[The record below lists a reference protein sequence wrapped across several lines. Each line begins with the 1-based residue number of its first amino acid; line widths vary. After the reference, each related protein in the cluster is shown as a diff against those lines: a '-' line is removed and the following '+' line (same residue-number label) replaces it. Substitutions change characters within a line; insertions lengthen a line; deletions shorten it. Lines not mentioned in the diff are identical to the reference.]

1 VPPAAPTGGT
11 VSDVGNLFTFSATP
25 APDCTIDWYDSA
37 TSGTKVAT
45 GASSYSTTISVTTSY
60 YAESRNTSTGCVSD
74 SRLEVRAPYIRS
86 VSDCDGTHSYDGS
99 VITSANV
106 AFINDAEYERN
117 GRTFSAPVKI
127 VGRNARTSNLV
138 STSAALVDYRDH
150 QVSNSDATINTADYG
165 SWFTWC
171 MVATHADILCP
182 SPWRVP
188 ATEDFCQ
195 YVNDSPTNTNSTNE
209 IKSGID
215 GWLLGCYVYSGS
227 VYGVGTDGYYWSS
240 TRYGTDH
247 GYYAKVTGSDFYPS
261 NYNLR
266 YGGFSLR
273 CVKTAP

>member
-37 TSGTKVAT
+37 TGGIKVAT
-45 GASSYSTTISVTTSY
+45 GTTSYPTTISITTSY

-86 VSDCDGTHSYDGS
+86 VSDCNGTHSYGGNL
-99 VITSANV
+99 ITNSANV
-106 AFINDAEYERN
+106 RFINNAEYERH

-127 VGRNARTSNLV
+127 VGRSAKTNLATPAN
-138 STSAALVDYRDH
+138 SLVDYRDH
-150 QVSNSDATINTADYG
+150 RDGSNTYG

-188 ATEDFCQ
+188 TVEDFCR
-195 YVNDSPTNTNSTNE
+195 YANDSPTNTNSTGQ
-209 IKSGID
+209 ITSDID
-215 GWLLGCYVYSGS
+215 GWLLGGFATSTTVYN
-227 VYGVGTDGYYWSS
+227 VGTHGRYWSATPS
-240 TRYGTDH
+240 GFSNGNAAVVTD
-247 GYYAKVTGSDFYPS
+247 SDFDPS
-261 NYNLR
+261 TDSNR
-266 YGGFSLR
+266 SSGMSLR
-273 CVKTAP
+273 CVR